1 MKTLNQMLA
10 TQAGRHKTQTFL
22 VHQGQSFSYAEML
35 HRAQLSAHALK
46 QGGAVQE
53 GSNVLLMLD
62 NGPAFFAAFF
72 GTLMA
77 GGVPVPIGPK
87 SSKDRIAYIA
97 GDCSAPAVI
106 VDREVKPPVA
116 DLNIDVSI
124 LDVEEITRDRGATPG
139 EIDPGSFP
147 HPDSPAFIQYTSGST
162 GNSKG
167 VVISHRAVLENIKA
181 FSRRMGVSDNGA
193 VFSSMMPLYH
203 DMGLIALGLAP
214 LFLGAKLVLYRQEA
228 LSLYHWLAGIN
239 EHGVTIT
246 GAPNTLLHLA
256 TKVVSEPGDYNLDS
270 LRMLICGSEP
280 IHKGV
285 LEQFETLFQA
295 RGKIKPAYGLAEIA
309 LCATITDVDAPYR
322 VDPEGVVSCGTAIED
337 VQVSIRDDD
346 GTPVEQ
352 PGEKGEI
359 WIQSPALMS
368 GYYGRETATAEAVKD
383 GYLLTGDLGYLDPDG
398 RLYIVGRKKNMI
410 VRGGEKFSPHDVEEI
425 ALGCKPVRA
434 AAVVSCDMART
445 GNPSVV
451 MVLEIS
457 SKDAKD
463 VGMLQQLS
471 CTICKEAQEK
481 AHYQPDIVMIT
492 SPRNIPVTPNG
503 KLQHEAMRQ
512 QIAGNTFPHT
522 HCWQTGELP
531 ALTENTGANNA
542 VA

>member
-1 MKTLNQMLA
+1 MKTLNEMLA
-10 TQAGRHKTQTFL
+10 RQAGRHKEQTFL
-22 VHQGQSFSYAEML
+22 VHQSQTFSYAEML
-35 HRAQLSAHALK
+35 HQAQLAAHALK
-46 QGGAVQE
+46 QGSAVEKGA
-53 GSNVLLMLD
+53 NVLLMLD

-77 GGVPVPIGPK
+77 GAVPVPMGPK
-87 SSKDRIAYIA
+87 SSRDRIAYIA
-97 GDCSAPAVI
+97 GDCCAAAVV
-106 VDREVKPPVA
+106 VDREMKHPVA
-116 DLNIDVSI
+116 DLNMDLSI
-124 LDVEEITRDRGATPG
+124 LDAQDISRDGGATAC
-139 EIDPGSFP
+139 ETDPGLFP
-147 HPDSPAFIQYTSGST
+147 DPDAPAFIQYTSGST

-181 FSRRMGVSDNGA
+181 FSKRMGVSGNDA

-214 LFLGAKLVLYRQEA
+214 LLLGAKLVLYRQEA
-228 LSLYHWLAGIN
+228 LSLYHWLAGIK

-256 TKVVSEPGDYNLDS
+256 TKVVSDPGDYDLGS

-285 LEQFETLFQA
+285 LEQFETLFRAQ
-295 RGKIKPAYGLAEIA
+295 GKIKPAYGLAEIA

-322 VDPEGVVSCGTAIED
+322 VDPKGVVSCGTPIED
-337 VQVSIRDDD
+337 VRVSIRDDD
-346 GTPVEQ
+346 GTPVEE

-359 WIQSPALMS
+359 WILSPALMS

-425 ALGCKPVRA
+425 ALRCKPVRA
-434 AAVVSCDMART
+434 AAVVSCDMAQT
-445 GNPSVV
+445 GSASVV

-471 CTICKEAQEK
+471 CAICKEAQEK

-492 SPRNIPVTPNG
+492 NPRNIPVTPNG
-503 KLQHEAMRQ
+503 KLQHQAMRQ
-512 QIAGNTFPHT
+512 QIAENTFPHI
-522 HCWQTGELP
+522 HCWQTGKLP
-531 ALTENTGANNA
+531 ALTENPGVNNA